1 MKKVLAMVL
10 ALGMTAGCLA
20 GGVTAMAEET
30 TEAATEAAAA
40 GGDYVIGVLAP
51 EVTHG
56 WVAAV
61 AYYAEM
67 RCEELK
73 ADGTI
78 SDYIIATSGNAEDMT
93 ADLDD
98 LLTQNVDAIVAYPQ
112 WDGMEASLQRI
123 LDADIPLVCFD
134 LEFDLDGYYLVT
146 GDNTD
151 MGVQGANYIYDKI
164 GADGTVIALT
174 VPTAGSVNDLRME
187 GFYQQMEELD
197 QNWEVIEYATEFTRE
212 AGLADMADILVNN
225 PQIDAVYS
233 LDDETSIGALQ
244 AIKEAGRTDIKVIT
258 GGGGCQEYFK
268 MMPEYEDINVASAL
282 YSPAMVETAVDEAVQ
297 LLNGETVEERL
308 IIPTTIVDKEN
319 YEEYLDD
326 SSPY

>member
-1 MKKVLAMVL
+1 MKKALAMVL
-10 ALGMTAGCLA
+10 ALGMTMGCLA
-20 GGVTAMAEET
+20 GTGLTAMAEEST
-30 TEAATEAAAA
+30 TEIT

-61 AYYAEM
+61 AYYAEA

-73 ADGTI
+73 ESGAI

-123 LDADIPLVCFD
+123 LDAGIPLVCFD

-164 GADGTVIALT
+164 GGEGTVIALP

-197 QNWEVIEYATEFTRE
+197 QNWNVIEYATQFTRE

-244 AIKEAGRTDIKVIT
+244 AIREAGRTDIKVIT
-258 GGGGCQEYFK
+258 GGGGCQEYFN
-268 MMPEYEDINVASAL
+268 MMPQYEDMYVASAL

-297 LLNGETVEERL
+297 LLNGETVEERV

-319 YEEYLDD
+319 YEEYLDE

>member
-1 MKKVLAMVL
+1 MKKALSMGL
-10 ALGMTAGCLA
+10 ALGLAAGCFSGA
-20 GGVTAMAEET
+20 GIT
-30 TEAATEAAAA
+30 AAAE
-40 GGDYVIGVLAP
+40 GTSDYVIGVLAP

-61 AYYAEM
+61 AYYAES
-67 RCEELK
+67 RCKEMKESGEIK
-73 ADGTI
+73 
-78 SDYIIATSGNAEDMT
+78 DYIIATSGNAEDMT

-134 LEFDLDGYYLVT
+134 LQFDLDGYYLVT
-146 GDNTD
+146 GDNKD
-151 MGVQGANYIYDKI
+151 MGVQGANYIFDKI

-187 GFYQQMEELD
+187 GFYEQMEQLE
-197 QNWEVIEYATEFTRE
+197 QNWNVVEYATEFTRE
-212 AGLADMADILVNN
+212 AGLKDVADILVNN
-225 PQIDAVYS
+225 PQIDAIYS

-258 GGGGCQEYFK
+258 GGGGCQEYFN
-268 MMPEYEDINVASAL
+268 MMPEYEDINVASAT

-297 LLNGETVEERL
+297 LLNGESVEEKL
-308 IIPTTIVDKEN
+308 VIPTTIVDKEN
-319 YEEYLDD
+319 YKDFLDP

>member
-1 MKKVLAMVL
+1 MKKALAMVL
-10 ALGMTAGCLA
+10 ALGMTMGCLA
-20 GGVTAMAEET
+20 GTGLTAMAEEST
-30 TEAATEAAAA
+30 TEIT

-61 AYYAEM
+61 AYYAEA

-73 ADGTI
+73 ESGAI

-123 LDADIPLVCFD
+123 LDAGIPLVCFD

-164 GADGTVIALT
+164 GSEGTVIALT
-174 VPTAGSVNDLRME
+174 VPTAGSVNDLRMA

-197 QNWEVIEYATEFTRE
+197 QNWNVIEYATQFTRE

-244 AIKEAGRTDIKVIT
+244 AIREAGRTDIKVIT
-258 GGGGCQEYFK
+258 GGGGCQEYFN
-268 MMPEYEDINVASAL
+268 MMPQYEDMYVASAL

-297 LLNGETVEERL
+297 LLNGETVEERV

-319 YEEYLDD
+319 YEEYLDE

>member
-1 MKKVLAMVL
+1 MKKALSILL
-10 ALGMTAGCLA
+10 ALGMTVGCIS
-20 GGVTAMAEET
+20 GTGVTA
-30 TEAATEAAAA
+30 AAAEA
-40 GGDYVIGVLAP
+40 DAAGDYVIGVLAP

-61 AYYAEM
+61 AYYAET
-67 RCEELK
+67 RCKELK
-73 ADGTI
+73 ESGEI
-78 SDYIIATSGNAEDMT
+78 KDYIIATSGNAEDMT

-146 GDNTD
+146 GDNKD
-151 MGVQGANYIYDKI
+151 MGVQGANYILDKI
-164 GADGTVIALT
+164 GPEGTVVALT

-187 GFYQQMEELD
+187 GFYEQMKELD
-197 QNWEVIEYATEFTRE
+197 QKWEVVEYATEFTRE
-212 AGLADMADILVNN
+212 AGLKDFADILVNN
-225 PQIDAVYS
+225 PKIDAVYS

-258 GGGGCQEYFK
+258 GGGGCQEYFN
-268 MMPEYEDINVASAL
+268 MMPEYEDINVASAT
-282 YSPAMVETAVDEAVQ
+282 YSPSMVETAVDEAVQ
-297 LLNGETVEERL
+297 LLKGETVEQKL
-308 IIPTTIVDKEN
+308 VIPTTIVDKEN
-319 YEEYLDD
+319 CEEFLDA

>member
-73 ADGTI
+73 ADGAI

-98 LLTQNVDAIVAYPQ
+98 LLTQNVDETLGCA
-112 WDGMEASLQRI
+112 R
-123 LDADIPLVCFD
+123 
-134 LEFDLDGYYLVT
+134 
-146 GDNTD
+146 
-151 MGVQGANYIYDKI
+151 
-164 GADGTVIALT
+164 
-174 VPTAGSVNDLRME
+174 GS
-187 GFYQQMEELD
+187 
-197 QNWEVIEYATEFTRE
+197 
-212 AGLADMADILVNN
+212 
-225 PQIDAVYS
+225 
-233 LDDETSIGALQ
+233 
-244 AIKEAGRTDIKVIT
+244 
-258 GGGGCQEYFK
+258 
-268 MMPEYEDINVASAL
+268 
-282 YSPAMVETAVDEAVQ
+282 
-297 LLNGETVEERL
+297 
-308 IIPTTIVDKEN
+308 
-319 YEEYLDD
+319 
-326 SSPY
+326 

>member
-1 MKKVLAMVL
+1 MKKALSMGL
-10 ALGMTAGCLA
+10 ALGLAAGCFSGA
-20 GGVTAMAEET
+20 GIT
-30 TEAATEAAAA
+30 AAAE
-40 GGDYVIGVLAP
+40 GTSDYVIGVLAP

-61 AYYAEM
+61 AYYAET
-67 RCEELK
+67 RCKEMKESGEIK
-73 ADGTI
+73 
-78 SDYIIATSGNAEDMT
+78 DYIIATSGNAEDMT

-134 LEFDLDGYYLVT
+134 LQFDLDGYYLVT
-146 GDNTD
+146 GDNKD
-151 MGVQGANYIYDKI
+151 MGVQGANYIFDKI

-187 GFYQQMEELD
+187 GFYEQMEQLE
-197 QNWEVIEYATEFTRE
+197 QNWNVVEYATEFTRE
-212 AGLADMADILVNN
+212 AGLKDVADILVNN
-225 PQIDAVYS
+225 PQIDAIYS

-258 GGGGCQEYFK
+258 GGGGCQEYFNI
-268 MMPEYEDINVASAL
+268 MPEYEDINVASAT

-297 LLNGETVEERL
+297 LLNGESVEEKL
-308 IIPTTIVDKEN
+308 VIPTTIVDKEN
-319 YEEYLDD
+319 YKDFLDP

>member
-1 MKKVLAMVL
+1 MKKVLGMVL
-10 ALGMTAGCLA
+10 ALGMTIGCIAGT
-20 GGVTAMAEET
+20 GITAAAEE
-30 TEAATEAAAA
+30 AA

-61 AYYAEM
+61 AYHAEA
-67 RCEELK
+67 RCKEMKESGEIK
-73 ADGTI
+73 
-78 SDYIIATSGNAEDMT
+78 DYIIATSGNAEDMT

-112 WDGMEASLQRI
+112 WAGMEASLQRI
-123 LDADIPLVCFD
+123 IDAEIPLVCFD

-146 GDNTD
+146 GDNKD
-151 MGVQGANYIYDKI
+151 MGVQGANYILEKI
-164 GADGTVIALT
+164 GPEGTVIALT

-187 GFYQQMEELD
+187 GFYEQMENIE
-197 QNWEVIEYATEFTRE
+197 QNWNVIEYATEFTRE
-212 AGLADMADILVNN
+212 AGLADFADILVNN

-258 GGGGCQEYFK
+258 GGGGCQEYFN
-268 MMPEYEDINVASAL
+268 MMPEYEDINVASAT
-282 YSPAMVETAVDEAVQ
+282 YSPAMVRTAVDEAVQ

-308 IIPTTIVDKEN
+308 IIPTTIVDKTN
-319 YEEYLDD
+319 YEEFLDA